1 EAYRH
6 AAFPRLLATLSLS
19 ADSAAGK
26 RFSARHP
33 LVDLLARLSAQW
45 AIRAASTGLLL
56 LGLQPSAT
64 AQSAGW
70 TQWFPAQ
77 TPRSKYYVMSAV
89 NPETNRLV
97 AYGGYASPGPTP
109 TTDFWEWTGTNW
121 QPIVATGGP
130 GRWSEGQAAADP
142 LAGVVFFGGWDG
154 GAYLSWTW

>member
-1 EAYRH
+1 SEAVEPAPRQREIEDSATVGERRVALGRSPALRDLVWTRRILSMPRFEAYRH

-109 TTDFWEWTGTNW
+109 
-121 QPIVATGGP
+121 
-130 GRWSEGQAAADP
+130 
-142 LAGVVFFGGWDG
+142 
-154 GAYLSWTW
+154 